1 MLSHIIYSLYK
12 LTAYMKDI
20 DMRNA
25 RTPNRLK
32 KDNFDLDE
40 YLRRV
45 AEFDV
50 KNGIL
55 NRSDYLSS
63 QPVYINRKA
72 ELLNEM
78 DKEKEN

>member
-1 MLSHIIYSLYK
+1 
-12 LTAYMKDI
+12 MKDI
-20 DMRNA
+20 NMRNI

-32 KDNFDLDE
+32 KDNFNLDE

-55 NRSDYLSS
+55 NRDDYLSN
-63 QPVYINRKA
+63 QPVYINRRA
-72 ELLNEM
+72 ELLKEMNE
-78 DKEKEN
+78 EKEN